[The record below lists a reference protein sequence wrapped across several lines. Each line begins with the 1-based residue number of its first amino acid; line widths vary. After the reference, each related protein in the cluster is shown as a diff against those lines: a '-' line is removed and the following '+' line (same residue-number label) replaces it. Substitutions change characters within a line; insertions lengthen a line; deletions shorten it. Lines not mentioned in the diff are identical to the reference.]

1 MFLGRQIAGGS
12 PVSWNQYSPPIE
24 PKIFILAI
32 FSRNNYNILYQSVI
46 VRYHEFRSMYMQ
58 DNHELT
64 FLLNDVIQI
73 VSKIALIIKQS
84 PFSVS
89 EKTDA
94 TDILTSN
101 DLASQH
107 MLIKE
112 LGALLPDSGFYCE
125 EENVHEC
132 SKEWV
137 WIIDPIDGTANY
149 SRGIANCAIS
159 VALMRKQKV
168 VLGVVCDIYSGDVY
182 SATLGGGAFLNSRP
196 ISVSA
201 NSFDRSILCTAMSLY
216 KKEHAKV
223 CSDIIYDAYMQCND
237 VRRFGSCALEL
248 CYLASG
254 KCDLYFEIRVF
265 PWDYAAGYLILQ
277 EAGGVISGLAHE
289 ALKLNVPSV
298 VVAANNAENHAKL
311 SRIVDKHLPSTPY
324 KE

>member
-1 MFLGRQIAGGS
+1 MQ
-12 PVSWNQYSPPIE
+12 
-24 PKIFILAI
+24 
-32 FSRNNYNILYQSVI
+32 NNDQ
-46 VRYHEFRSMYMQ
+46 Q
-58 DNHELT
+58 DIT
-64 FLLNDVIQI
+64 LLLEHVIQI
-73 VSKIALIIKQS
+73 VSKVASVIKQS
-84 PFSVS
+84 PFSIS

-112 LGALLPDSGFYCE
+112 LGMLLPDSGFYCE

-168 VLGVVCDIYSGDVY
+168 VLGVVCDIYSGDIY
-182 SATLGGGAFLNSRP
+182 SATLGGGAFLNGRP

-201 NSFDRSILCTAMSLY
+201 NSFERSILCTAMSLY

-248 CYLASG
+248 CYLACG

-265 PWDYAAGYLILQ
+265 PWDYAAGYLIIR
-277 EAGGVISGLAHE
+277 EAGGVISGLANE
-289 ALKLNVPSV
+289 ALDLSTPTIVI
-298 VVAANNAENHAKL
+298 AANSTDNHAKL
-311 SRIVDKHLPSTPY
+311 SCIVNKHLPIKPY